1 MVLGSLAGLLVLGMC
16 IERGR
21 AQTDEKAKC
30 LKIGVVSVGKIFRE
44 CKRNAKYRQDV
55 MAERDRL
62 EAELNKLSKEV
73 DLDKAGLKTLKPGT
87 SDYLSQMKQIFDKQ
101 GKLQSEQEYFKR
113 QMEMREQGVIEQLFK
128 DVLQATS
135 EVAKEKGF
143 DLVLEKSEPE
153 LPAASSN
160 ELMLTISTHKVL
172 FNSGCEDITDAVMA
186 KIDAAEKPS

>member
-1 MVLGSLAGLLVLGMC
+1 
-16 IERGR
+16 
-21 AQTDEKAKC
+21 
-30 LKIGVVSVGKIFRE
+30 
-44 CKRNAKYRQDV
+44 
-55 MAERDRL
+55 
-62 EAELNKLSKEV
+62 
-73 DLDKAGLKTLKPGT
+73 
-87 SDYLSQMKQIFDKQ
+87 MKQIFDKQ

-160 ELMLTISTHKVL
+160 ELKLTISTHKVL